1 MGSIIY
7 TINFDTELYQRIN
20 PEYEAGN
27 YSSAIKTAIL
37 FLTEEIRERTDL
49 DIDGDTLVTKAL
61 SVNNPLIKIN
71 KLETETD
78 KSEQIGY
85 MLMLQG
91 LYKAIRNPRN
101 HNLSEDNRET
111 CDDLLIMINYF
122 LKLIKKSKTKFD
134 FIEFCGILKDKYFDC
149 SQKYSSEII
158 KIIPIDKLNEVSQK
172 LIEKLDEMPYEN
184 VAWTLF
190 SIKEII
196 KDEKL
201 ISFIGLID
209 SSLFKTDNI
218 NLIRASTII
227 LRNDWEK
234 LSKPTKIRIEKIL
247 MNAFRNME
255 IIYETDTDRY
265 GNYTNYSYLDE
276 DGITASYLRFIS
288 YKHTE
293 TIKFYNV
300 KSIIEDKFAMGDE
313 YIEFILS
320 NFDKYIFRDH
330 TYVNEAFDE
339 VIISQLKSQDSKMY
353 KLLSSGTVNDGN
365 FDPYYEYSNNIRDAM
380 NNL

>member
-293 TIKFYNV
+293 TIKYYNV

>member
-1 MGSIIY
+1 MSSIIY

-172 LIEKLDEMPYEN
+172 LIEKIDEMPYEN

-196 KDEKL
+196 KDENL

-227 LRNDWEK
+227 LRDDWGK

-247 MNAFRNME
+247 LNAFRNME

-293 TIKFYNV
+293 TIKFYNI

-353 KLLSSGTVNDGN
+353 KLLSTGTVNDGN